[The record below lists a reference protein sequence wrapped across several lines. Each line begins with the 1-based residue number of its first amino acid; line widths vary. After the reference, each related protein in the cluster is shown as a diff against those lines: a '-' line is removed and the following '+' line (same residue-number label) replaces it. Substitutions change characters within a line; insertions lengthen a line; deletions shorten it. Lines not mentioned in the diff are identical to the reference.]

1 MVGPLYMVAVNSNVV
16 LAKEVERAS
25 SFVTEP
31 WRSHDF
37 TNIVVGQP
45 LKLAQVQG
53 KEHRSHFSM
62 ARV

>member
-1 MVGPLYMVAVNSNVV
+1 MVAVNSNIV
-16 LAKEVERAS
+16 LAEEVEMAS

-53 KEHRSHFSM
+53 ERT
-62 ARV
+62 